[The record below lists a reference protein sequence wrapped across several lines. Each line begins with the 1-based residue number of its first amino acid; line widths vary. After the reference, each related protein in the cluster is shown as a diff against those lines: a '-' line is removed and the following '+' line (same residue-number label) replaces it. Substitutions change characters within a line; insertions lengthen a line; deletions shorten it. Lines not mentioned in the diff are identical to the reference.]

1 MLKEV
6 GASGLISLGKKY
18 AGRTFDVIAHPGG
31 AIGTDSGSRRGV
43 CFPRIVTNRAVAGWM
58 GAARRV

>member
-18 AGRTFDVIAHPGG
+18 AGTTFYVIAHPGG
-31 AIGTDSGSRRGV
+31 GGPS
-43 CFPRIVTNRAVAGWM
+43 FPQSSART
-58 GAARRV
+58 ARRNSHANGR